1 LYRSEEAVTGR
12 VVSLQVRTE
21 KHGTPTPVVEVV
33 GRVGGGLDGDIHAHR
48 TSRAVLVVD
57 RATLDALGLA
67 PGDLREEITIE
78 GLPDVTN
85 LPVDGE
91 LLIGGA
97 TLRVNGPCEPCTHIG
112 ELLGVPDREEFR
124 LSLLG
129 RRGALCTVSAISG
142 PIRVGD
148 AVELLARRSSTKT
161 SPSERC
167 SATFSSDSLLHV
179 STRVT
184 SSAAAA
190 SEDEA

>member
-1 LYRSEEAVTGR
+1 MATTPSCAARSNLAQVSAR
-12 VVSLQVRTE
+12 VVGLHLHERHGEHPRAVSQVT
-21 KHGTPTPVVEVV
+21 

-91 LLIGGA
+91 LRIGGV

-112 ELLGVPDREEFR
+112 ELLDVPDREEFR

-148 AVELLARRSSTKT
+148 AVELLVRA
-161 SPSERC
+161 
-167 SATFSSDSLLHV
+167 
-179 STRVT
+179 
-184 SSAAAA
+184 
-190 SEDEA
+190 

>member
-12 VVSLQVRTE
+12 VISLQVRTE
-21 KHGTPTPVVEVV
+21 KHGAPMLVAEVV
-33 GRVGGGLDGDIHAHR
+33 GRVGGGLDGDIHAQR

-85 LPVDGE
+85 IPLDGE
-91 LLIGGA
+91 LRIGGV
-97 TLRVNGPCEPCTHIG
+97 TLRINGPCEPCTHIG

-129 RRGALCTVSAISG
+129 RRGALCTVSAVSG

-148 AVELLARRSSTKT
+148 AVELLVRA
-161 SPSERC
+161 
-167 SATFSSDSLLHV
+167 
-179 STRVT
+179 
-184 SSAAAA
+184 
-190 SEDEA
+190 